1 MNKDEAVLSIFDTLV
16 TSSRYPM
23 MPNGN
28 VLRQLMVSYGCW
40 DLLRSLKTRPYAN
53 LWSLAWEILFFGS
66 TSAKLKSSRN
76 CCVCGV
82 WLASKAWGRNWNI
95 QNSQAFAVHLD
106 LDQPD
111 CQPVWGSYPC
121 SLFAEVMNFWINIIC
136 DMPLREIFS
145 WCEFMAFIPTAN
157 SLLGW
162 FTVAPDSCLPSNANS
177 FRRIWIP
184 CLPS

>member
-1 MNKDEAVLSIFDTLV
+1 MKHDEAVLSIFDTLV

-82 WLASKAWGRNWNI
+82 WLASKAWGRNWNM
-95 QNSQAFAVHLD
+95 QNSQAFAVHWIWTS
-106 LDQPD
+106 QIA
-111 CQPVWGSYPC
+111 
-121 SLFAEVMNFWINIIC
+121 SLFGEVTHVPFLRRWWTFGLTSLGIC
-136 DMPLREIFS
+136 HWEKSSHDVNS
-145 WCEFMAFIPTAN
+145 WPSSQVPTAC
-157 SLLGW
+157 SVGLQCPW
-162 FTVAPDSCLPSNANS
+162 FMPPINCQL
-177 FRRIWIP
+177 F
-184 CLPS
+184 